1 MSCGDTARSL
11 TLLEGVDRG
20 HRMVSGFDPRCVCAK
35 LPGRILTSGKGFF
48 IVRKKNTHSIA
59 FNPFCPFLYRIV
71 LTTTLVLWSRG
82 GKKKLKIVEQHMV
95 EQHVM
100 EHHVV
105 KMEEEEERSMSD
117 PALPYLG
124 KGPGL
129 DPTESS
135 NENSASDP

>member
-11 TLLEGVDRG
+11 TLIERVDRG
-20 HRMVSGFDPRCVCAK
+20 HGIGSGFDPRCVCAK
-35 LPGRILTSGKGFF
+35 LPGRIVTGGKGFF
-48 IVRKKNTHSIA
+48 IVRKQNNHSIA